1 MYDETQT
8 WDTIPETTFG
18 TVTECAMCYTTGEC
32 YDDGEAF
39 ICKACQLRKA
49 PYAECA
55 TCPLVAFPCV
65 KSHKPTGT
73 INLVA
78 VGEAPGFYEVQAG
91 KPFVGPSG
99 KLLDAVFEHVGIDP
113 TEVYRTNAVLCR
125 PPDNKLD
132 KYQGAIKACSK
143 RLEAELA
150 ALECDTIVA
159 LGNSA
164 VQSLDMLSGC
174 TNKDGILKRRGQW
187 YDLEYRS
194 IPGNGHSGRSYLA
207 TLHPAFILRSVGYIS
222 QFLTDMRSIKL
233 TPSIDWRKI
242 GYTVVNDDTRY
253 AFITELGN
261 WYYDKRMVA
270 FDVETHN
277 LDPKSPLLELGITAY
292 DDEAWIVPGKLLRED
307 ESIREIIDHFM
318 QGATL
323 VAHNGKFDQQVLA
336 RNGIAQFNLTD
347 DTLLMHYC
355 LDEQKGTHDLKQVA
369 SSFLGVHDYESE
381 LVDTYFKNMKRTE
394 RDYSLI
400 PQDKRH
406 EYLAIDCCATLAHYR
421 NFSQQ

>member
-1 MYDETQT
+1 M
-8 WDTIPETTFG
+8 
-18 TVTECAMCYTTGEC
+18 
-32 YDDGEAF
+32 
-39 ICKACQLRKA
+39 
-49 PYAECA
+49 
-55 TCPLVAFPCV
+55 
-65 KSHKPTGT
+65 
-73 INLVA
+73 
-78 VGEAPGFYEVQAG
+78 
-91 KPFVGPSG
+91 
-99 KLLDAVFEHVGIDP
+99 
-113 TEVYRTNAVLCR
+113 
-125 PPDNKLD
+125 
-132 KYQGAIKACSK
+132 
-143 RLEAELA
+143 
-150 ALECDTIVA
+150 
-159 LGNSA
+159 
-164 VQSLDMLSGC
+164 
-174 TNKDGILKRRGQW
+174 
-187 YDLEYRS
+187 
-194 IPGNGHSGRSYLA
+194 YLA
-207 TLHPAFILRSVGYIS
+207 TLHPAFILRSAGYIS

-277 LDPKSPLLELGITAY
+277 LDPKSPLLELGVTAY

-347 DTLLMHYC
+347 DTMLMHYC

-394 RDYSLI
+394 RDYSLN
-400 PQDKRH
+400 P
-406 EYLAIDCCATLAHYR
+406 TG
-421 NFSQQ
+421 